1 MKELWMDDAGSI
13 AAEATD
19 LIQKRLKEFDIELK
33 DKQEDEFF
41 VPIIEALE
49 KYSNG
54 NYRHE
59 H

>member
-1 MKELWMDDAGSI
+1 MDDVASI

-41 VPIIEALE
+41 VPIADALE
-49 KYSNG
+49 KYSYG
-54 NYRHE
+54 YYRHE